1 MQYNYQTGTVKSQ
14 PKKKKPKKVRDL
26 ISISGLTEELIYE
39 LFDFGLF
46 LKQNTLIDNDGEE
59 IYPLQGKTVSMIFE
73 KPSLRTRVSFEL
85 GINEL
90 GGHAI
95 TLTGDNIGI
104 GKRESVK
111 DIAQLLSRYN
121 DAIIARL
128 FSHQMME
135 DLAKYASVPV
145 INALTDLSHPCQVLT
160 DAFTLYE
167 KNLWYN
173 GVKVVFVGDGNNVV
187 NSWLELAGIMPM
199 HFVLACPEGYEPD
212 ETILKE
218 AQSKNVSKIEI
229 LHNAVEAVKNAD
241 VIYSDVW
248 ASMGQESEKEARTKA
263 FADFQVNADLVSHAK
278 ESTKIMHCMPAKRGL
293 EITDEVLDGPQSIIL
308 DEAEN
313 RLHLQ
318 KALLAKLLNREL
330 YKDFGLTH
338 RLHHAAH
345 KYESQKS

>member
-1 MQYNYQTGTVKSQ
+1 VQYNYQVGNVKSQ
-14 PKKKKPKKVRDL
+14 PRKKKPKKVRDL
-26 ISISGLTEELIYE
+26 VSITGLTQDLIYE

-46 LKQNTLIDNDGEE
+46 LKQNTLIDNDGTE
-59 IYPLQGKTVSMIFE
+59 IFPLQGKTVSMIFE

-85 GINEL
+85 GIYEL
-90 GGHAI
+90 GGYAVS
-95 TLTGDNIGI
+95 LTGDNIGI

-128 FSHQMME
+128 YSHQMME
-135 DLAKYASVPV
+135 DLAKYATVPV

-167 KNLWYN
+167 KQLWHD

-212 ETILKE
+212 EKILKA
-218 AQSKNVSKIEI
+218 AQKKGISTIEI
-229 LHNAVEAVKNAD
+229 LHDPKKAVQNAD

-248 ASMGQESEKEARTKA
+248 ASMGQESEKDARMKA
-263 FADFQVNADLVSHAK
+263 FEGFQVNADLLSHAK
-278 ESTKIMHCMPAKRGL
+278 DSTRIMHCMPAKRGM

-338 RLHHAAH
+338 RLYNAAH
-345 KYESQKS
+345 KFESQKA

>member
-1 MQYNYQTGTVKSQ
+1 MQYNYQIGNVKSQ
-14 PKKKKPKKVRDL
+14 PKKKKPQKVRDL
-26 ISISGLTEELIYE
+26 VSITGLTEELIYE

-46 LKQNTLIDNDGEE
+46 LKQNTLIDNNGHE
-59 IYPLQGKTVSMIFE
+59 ILPLKGKTVSMIFE

-85 GINEL
+85 GIYEL
-90 GGHAI
+90 GGYAVS
-95 TLTGDNIGI
+95 LTGDNIGI

-135 DLAKYASVPV
+135 DLAKYSTVPV
-145 INALTDLSHPCQVLT
+145 INALTDLTHPCQILT
-160 DAFTLYE
+160 DVFTLYE
-167 KNLWYN
+167 KQLWHD
-173 GVKVVFVGDGNNVV
+173 GIKVVFVGDGNNVV
-187 NSWLELAGIMPM
+187 NSWIEIAGILPM
-199 HFVLACPEGYEPD
+199 HFVLACPKGYEPD
-212 ETILKE
+212 ENILKA
-218 AQSKNVSKIEI
+218 AQATGKSKIEI
-229 LHNAVEAVKNAD
+229 CYDAVEAVKDAD

-248 ASMGQESEKEARTKA
+248 ASMGQEAEKEARTKA
-263 FADFQVNADLVSHAK
+263 FADFQVNQALVSHAK
-278 ESTKIMHCMPAKRGL
+278 PSAKIMHCMPAKRGL

-338 RLHHAAH
+338 RLYNAAH